1 MLLIAVVCTI
11 TSCDRLNW
19 TSGAITNQL
28 INWENQQQRLAR
40 ASCFASRC
48 DWLFRLSPFLL
59 KGHKCSSKRT
69 SLDPPH
75 PPPPPPPTRLASL
88 VQMESSLSG
97 CLRRR
102 RMFITEE
109 AWSRARQHQANS
121 TDDTTSELS
130 EEDWEPA
137 LGSTIDKRHV
147 WLRISEKGDALA
159 ELFVCLFVCFWS
171 SRCPSSPSFVG
182 FVWWLKGVMVGR
194 NYSNVAIIWYF
205 STKGLFQ
212 GREFNQEAAAI
223 IQRKLVTSKT
233 LNVPSFEQTLFQYG
247 LIVETK
253 WLTKFNFPFF
263 AMALRKLQN
272 WHI

>member
-1 MLLIAVVCTI
+1 MLV
-11 TSCDRLNW
+11 W
-19 TSGAITNQL
+19 
-28 INWENQQQRLAR
+28 
-40 ASCFASRC
+40 
-48 DWLFRLSPFLL
+48 
-59 KGHKCSSKRT
+59 
-69 SLDPPH
+69 
-75 PPPPPPPTRLASL
+75 LASL

-233 LNVPSFEQTLFQYG
+233 LNVPSFNKRCSNTDG
-247 LIVETK
+247 LQK
-253 WLTKFNFPFF
+253 QND
-263 AMALRKLQN
+263 LQN
-272 WHI
+272 LIFHFLRWPCENCKIDTFKDFPSKPSVSLCNVNINKSSKQRYGFFTVINVSPSPLKAWKFLPAQHLYLLANYIFSYPKSQI